1 MSKQKRSMGL
11 SWSGLPQ
18 PLIERE
24 LAEQAD
30 MRERGRRLTAWKER
44 CLAATLDGTTAEP
57 IGDGFQ
63 SARLVGIPP
72 ANETRIVD

>member
-1 MSKQKRSMGL
+1 MKKRQITGL
-11 SWSGLPQ
+11 SWSPWPQ
-18 PLIERE
+18 GIIDRE
-24 LAEQAD
+24 LREQAD
-30 MRERGRRLTAWKER
+30 PKERGRRLTAWKER

-63 SARLVGIPP
+63 SARLVGIPV

>member
-1 MSKQKRSMGL
+1 MSKQKRSMGP

-30 MRERGRRLTAWKER
+30 MRVRGRRLTAYKER
-44 CLAATLDGTTAEP
+44 CLAATLDGENAEP
-57 IGDGFQ
+57 LGDGFQ
-63 SARLVGIPP
+63 SARLVGITPRP
-72 ANETRIVD
+72 YDP

>member
-1 MSKQKRSMGL
+1 MKKRQITGL
-11 SWSGLPQ
+11 SWSPWPQ
-18 PLIERE
+18 GIIDRE
-24 LAEQAD
+24 LRAQND
-30 MRERGRRLTAWKER
+30 PHERGRRLTAWKER